1 MHGAGHIGEE
11 LTLMILEVCIDS
23 VESAIAA
30 QEGGAGRVELCAD
43 LDHGGTTPSA
53 GMIKS
58 VRGWASIAVHVMI
71 RPRSGDFCYSDLEF
85 EVMKH
90 DVLKAKELDAD
101 GVVFGILTPEG
112 TVDVART
119 RVLVELARP
128 MAVTFHRAFDE
139 CSNLPHALAEL
150 VPLGVDRV
158 LTSGGKGSVQDG
170 VESLADLVRRANR
183 SIKVLAGGGVTLEN
197 VREIVTRTKVEE
209 VHSLSSVSTMQGS
222 LARAKL
228 FDAPKRVVDAS
239 RVSRMVTL
247 LNELA
252 SQH

>member
-1 MHGAGHIGEE
+1 M
-11 LTLMILEVCIDS
+11 MLEVCIDS

-30 QEGGAGRVELCAD
+30 QEGGAGRVELCAG

-90 DVLKAKELDAD
+90 DVLKSKELEAD
-101 GVVFGILTPEG
+101 GVVFGILTTQG
-112 TVDVART
+112 AVDAART
-119 RVLVELARP
+119 RVLVKLARP

-139 CSNLPHALAEL
+139 CSDLPHTLAEL
-150 VPLGVDRV
+150 VRLGVDRV

-170 VESLADLVRRANR
+170 IESLADLVKRANR

-197 VREIVTRTKVEE
+197 VKEIVARTRVDE
-209 VHSLSSVSTMQGS
+209 VHALSSVSAMQGS
-222 LARAKL
+222 LPRAKH

-239 RVSRMVTL
+239 RVRRMVNL

-252 SQH
+252 SEH